1 MFTLCVKYGT
11 QACYLEVLEDTTIN
25 DVKTNIRTHS
35 KWELPQNLEL
45 ISRGVVLNDQ
55 NTIGY
60 YGVTQGG
67 IITLIP
73 AKEAVPPPSSINEGV
88 PPPSS
93 INEGVPPPRSS
104 INEGAPPPRSSI
116 NEGAPPPRYGKG
128 GGIKR
133 KRKKYSRK
141 RYSRK
146 KYSRK
151 KYSRKT
157 KKSRR

>member
-60 YGVTQGG
+60 YGVTTDD
-67 IITLIP
+67 ILTLRP
-73 AKEAVPPPSSINEGV
+73 AKEAAPPS
-88 PPPSS
+88 
-93 INEGVPPPRSS
+93 
-104 INEGAPPPRSSI
+104 SSI